1 MLKIKDSVNL
11 NSLEIFDFEYDDNKY
26 VYRINK
32 NSCIYVTK
40 NRFFEFDLDPTD
52 DINLHCNQVGYV
64 LWYLIQAGL
73 VEKV

>member
-11 NSLEIFDFEYDDNKY
+11 NELETFDFEYDGNKY
-26 VYRINK
+26 VYKI
-32 NSCIYVTK
+32 SETSYIYVAE

-52 DINLHCNQVGYV
+52 DINLHCNQAAYV

-73 VEKV
+73 VKKV